1 MNSGTNQR
9 PLLDNT
15 NVLLTVQG
23 VNTFLGAVVVTHA
36 LDRAVIRIRK
46 RLIDGHDATPKT
58 SVREAVMLVH
68 PPGLE
73 PGTH

>member
-1 MNSGTNQR
+1 MNLGTNQR
-9 PLLDNT
+9 PLLNIT
-15 NVLLTVQG
+15 NVMSRFQG
-23 VNTFLGAVVVTHA
+23 VNTFLGAVVVTRT
-36 LDRAVIRIRK
+36 LERAVIRIRK
-46 RLIDGHDATPKT
+46 RLLDGHASMPKT